1 MGSTVRLL
9 AAAVCIAA
17 NAGTQFSARIVD
29 GLGRPI
35 EGVFVEVTWSHRD
48 DDGKLH
54 QVSLLTLHSD
64 RNGGVR
70 ATYVR
75 PAMVGHGGEYIELS
89 KRGYEAVKM
98 IHPFETPLT
107 GLKCEMYREFGGRD
121 IIRIAALNAVDRT
134 PEVRE
139 LLGGHFKGGGVVQQ
153 IFEMEHVFRPAL
165 RDLVNDPQVGRDAIS
180 LLAFIGLPEDIT
192 SILERDPAPPNVG
205 SDDRWAS
212 VLVGAMLEPRSE
224 KEWAF
229 LKRCAEGEF
238 QHPDATESAIIT
250 LCLIASPRSRSV
262 LEELH
267 PKDDDLASLIAA
279 SIRHIRSRPAP
290 FTDRDLA
297 RLSKRVATELPCAE
311 SDGHPAPV
319 YNEKRDKAFIATELI
334 ANRDGPPFNATFH
347 RVGGLWKL
355 RGVFFNCAHSHD
367 VPSDAGAKNR
377 N

>member
-17 NAGTQFSARIVD
+17 NADTEFSARIVD

-35 EGVFVEVTWSHRD
+35 EGVYVDVTWAHLD
-48 DDGKLH
+48 GDGKSH
-54 QVSLLTLHSD
+54 EIELLKLHSD

-70 ATYVR
+70 GTYVR
-75 PAMVGHGGEYIELS
+75 PATARNGGECIELS
-89 KRGYEAVKM
+89 KTDYDAVKL

-139 LLGGHFKGGGVVQQ
+139 LLGGRFKGGDEMQQ

-165 RDLVNDPQVGRDAIS
+165 RELVNDPHVGRDAIS

-192 SILERDPAPPNVG
+192 WTVEHNPAFTNAG

-250 LCLIASPRSRSV
+250 LSTIASPRSRQI

-267 PKDDDLASLIAA
+267 PKDDDLVSFIAVA
-279 SIRHIRSRPAP
+279 CGRIKSNPTP
-290 FTDRDLA
+290 FTDRDLV
-297 RLSKRVATELPCAE
+297 RLGKRVAAQMPCADW
-311 SDGHPAPV
+311 DGHPAPV
-319 YNEKRDKAFIATELI
+319 YNEKRDKAFIATDLGGNWE
-334 ANRDGPPFNATFH
+334 ASPFNATFH
-347 RVGGLWKL
+347 RVDGHWKL
-355 RGVFFNCAHSHD
+355 TGFFFDNAHSHD
-367 VPSDAGAKNR
+367 APTDAEAKKKS
-377 N
+377 